1 MSEFSART
9 RIDRIPGISSRAT
22 TVVGVFFLIFTMHLA
37 PDRRRGL
44 RRTQRRGGLPGGS
57 GHARIMKPLYQR
69 HRGV

>member
-1 MSEFSART
+1 MSKFSART
-9 RIDRIPGISSRAT
+9 RIDRIPGNLFGSYNRRW
-22 TVVGVFFLIFTMHLA
+22 GVFLIFTMHLA
-37 PDRRRGL
+37 VDRRRGL